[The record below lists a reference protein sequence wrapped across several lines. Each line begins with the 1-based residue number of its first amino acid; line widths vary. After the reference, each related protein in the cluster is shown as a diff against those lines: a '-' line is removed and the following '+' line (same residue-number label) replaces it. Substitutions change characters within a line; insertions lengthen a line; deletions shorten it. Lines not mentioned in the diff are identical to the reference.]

1 MVGQPFW
8 YSARAALIVFCVFS
22 AKTSLAVDVAVLASL
37 AVFAADGQL
46 GREPLAALD
55 RGDGLI

>member
-22 AKTSLAVDVAVLASL
+22 AKTSLAVDVTVLASV
-37 AVFAADGQL
+37 AVFAAVGQL

-55 RGDGLI
+55 RGGSLI

>member
-1 MVGQPFW
+1 MVRQSRW
-8 YSARAALIVFCVFS
+8 YSARGALIVFCVFS
-22 AKTSLAVDVAVLASL
+22 ARTAIAVDVTVLASL